1 MRDEEIRDLIRS
13 EFDREFTK
21 KFNAGIREHNPDGT
35 KGLWRMEVPALIAA
49 VKEEVHDL
57 LAYITV
63 IEKRLLAA
71 EAVRE
76 MKTKKQS
83 E

>member
-21 KFNAGIREHNPDGT
+21 KFNAGIREHNPDGK

-71 EAVRE
+71 EAAQE
-76 MKTKKQS
+76 MITKKTK
-83 E
+83 

>member
-1 MRDEEIRDLIRS
+1 MRDEEIRDLIRR

-35 KGLWRMEVPALIAA
+35 KGMWRMEVSALVKA

-57 LAYITV
+57 LSYITV
-63 IEKRLLAA
+63 IEKKLLAA
-71 EAVRE
+71 EAVQE
-76 MKTKKQS
+76 MKTKKTK
-83 E
+83 

>member
-35 KGLWRMEVPALIAA
+35 KGLWRMEIPALIAA